1 MDMDQEVLEDAAA
14 GCVKGGVRGRGG
26 GGGEKNERVGRRIVH
41 RACTGIAERGGR
53 VFSKFYGVRWRYKV
67 HG

>member
-26 GGGEKNERVGRRIVH
+26 GGGEKSE
-41 RACTGIAERGGR
+41 
-53 VFSKFYGVRWRYKV
+53 
-67 HG
+67 

>member
-1 MDMDQEVLEDAAA
+1 MDMDQDVLEDAAA

-26 GGGEKNERVGRRIVH
+26 GGGEKSERVGGRIVH

-53 VFSKFYGVRWRYKV
+53 VSVSIYGVRWTV
-67 HG
+67 